1 MSQQQPIA
9 LIVNPDAHKRITAR
23 LKTTTNAL
31 RRKLVNATKASH
43 TKRSAPMLM
52 RS

>member
-9 LIVNPDAHKRITAR
+9 LIVNPDAHKQITAR

-31 RRKLVNATKASH
+31 RHKLVNATKASH